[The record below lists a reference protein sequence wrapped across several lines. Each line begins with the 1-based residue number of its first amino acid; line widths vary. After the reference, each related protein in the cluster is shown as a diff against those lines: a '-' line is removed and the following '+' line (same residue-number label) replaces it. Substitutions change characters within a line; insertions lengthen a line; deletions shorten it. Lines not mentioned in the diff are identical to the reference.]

1 MKRTPQEQAR
11 LIIAQAQQQAQ
22 RIREQ
27 ALIQAERIRTRA
39 ARDQQRMR
47 VQVQNVGT
55 QARAV
60 TNNAVRLFRINLANT
75 LTLFNAV
82 CGFLSM
88 LASMERQ
95 YMLAAILILAGVFF
109 DWFDGKAARAF
120 GEESPLGKELDS
132 LSDLVT
138 FGVAPA
144 VLVCMIAP
152 SLFSYG
158 AGALFVLS
166 AALRLGRFNV
176 QEIKGVFFGVPTTT
190 TGILLPFLVF
200 VGAPQLWFP
209 WYLVIMA
216 FLMNAPIRI
225 KKVF

>member
-1 MKRTPQEQAR
+1 MKKLDAKEITSKARTHAHNVRVKAQEQVDVM
-11 LIIAQAQQQAQ
+11 
-22 RIREQ
+22 
-27 ALIQAERIRTRA
+27 RTRTKEGVQKVTDQAKETAQEA
-39 ARDQQRMR
+39 ARM
-47 VQVQNVGT
+47 
-55 QARAV
+55 
-60 TNNAVRLFRINLANT
+60 FRINLANT

-88 LASMERQ
+88 LLAMQQHYFTAASF
-95 YMLAAILILAGVFF
+95 ILAGVVF
-109 DWFDGKAARAF
+109 DYLDGKAARAF

-144 VLVCMIAP
+144 VLVAQIAP
-152 SLFSYG
+152 SLLSYG

-176 QEIKGVFFGVPTTT
+176 QQMKGVFFGVPTTT
-190 TGILLPFLVF
+190 NGILLPLLVLIS
-200 VGAPQLWFP
+200 APVIIYP
-209 WYLVIMA
+209 WYLLVMA

-225 KKVF
+225 KKIF